1 MLGVSQGSR
10 GGQVSQ
16 GIMRGV
22 RGKEKSRGSK
32 GLQGTSWVYQGSRE
46 RHSDMIHFMKK
57 KTFFFVKSNEKSII
71 PT

>member
-1 MLGVSQGSR
+1 MSQGVKR
-10 GGQVSQ
+10 C
-16 GIMRGV
+16 V
-22 RGKEKSRGSK
+22 RGQGKSRGSK

-57 KTFFFVKSNEKSII
+57 KHIFVKSNENSII

>member
-16 GIMRGV
+16 GVMRGV

-46 RHSDMIHFMKK
+46 RHSDMIHFMRKK
-57 KTFFFVKSNEKSII
+57 NIFL
-71 PT
+71 

>member
-1 MLGVSQGSR
+1 MSQGSR

-16 GIMRGV
+16 GVMRGV
-22 RGKEKSRGSK
+22 RGKEKSTGSK

-46 RHSDMIHFMKK
+46 RHSDMIHFMRKK
-57 KTFFFVKSNEKSII
+57 KHIFVKSNEISII

>member
-1 MLGVSQGSR
+1 MSQGSR

-16 GIMRGV
+16 GVMRGV

-46 RHSDMIHFMKK
+46 RHSDMIHFMREKK
-57 KTFFFVKSNEKSII
+57 HIFVKSNEISII